1 GDADLGILQGFFGN
15 IRGAGRAEL
24 QAAINGD
31 VDKPQF
37 SGTATITNGRVRHFS
52 MPNALDAINGTVH
65 FDPDGV
71 RLDDVTATMGGGKVQ
86 FGGRVAFDGFM
97 PGDLNVTVRGQDMH
111 LRYPEDIRSIID
123 ADLAVRGT
131 FKSPVLSG
139 DVTVKSATW
148 NRRVNVPT
156 IYDLAARRS
165 AAIDAGGGGVEPAAT
180 LVPLRFDVH
189 IAVPSTLRIDNNL
202 ARIVANA
209 DLSLRGT
216 YDRPVLLGH
225 ADVER
230 GEVIFQGLRYRIRRG
245 TIDFT
250 NPGKIEPFFDVEAE
264 TNVRVYTQNYR
275 ITVTAAGTSEQLRP
289 TFDSDPP
296 LPAADVITLL
306 LSEARSQNSDVELR
320 ALANP
325 NERSTNIIA
334 TQGTQYLLPA
344 QKVGDV
350 VEQTFGLDTFQLTP
364 SLIDPYGQQTSRLN
378 PTARV
383 TIGKRISDR
392 AYLTFSRSLGTIQ
405 SDQIVLLEYEASDR
419 LSWVLSRNEDNQTF
433 TVEFRVRHIF

>member
-1 GDADLGILQGFFGN
+1 
-15 IRGAGRAEL
+15 
-24 QAAINGD
+24 
-31 VDKPQF
+31 
-37 SGTATITNGRVRHFS
+37 
-52 MPNALDAINGTVH
+52 M
-65 FDPDGV
+65 
-71 RLDDVTATMGGGKVQ
+71 
-86 FGGRVAFDGFM
+86 
-97 PGDLNVTVRGQDMH
+97 
-111 LRYPEDIRSIID
+111 
-123 ADLAVRGT
+123 
-131 FKSPVLSG
+131 
-139 DVTVKSATW
+139 
-148 NRRVNVPT
+148 
-156 IYDLAARRS
+156 
-165 AAIDAGGGGVEPAAT
+165 
-180 LVPLRFDVH
+180 
-189 IAVPSTLRIDNNL
+189 PSTLRIDNNL

-230 GEVIFQGLRYRIRRG
+230 GEVIFEGRRYRIRRG

-250 NPGKIEPFFDVEAE
+250 NPNKIEPFFDVEAE
-264 TNVRVYTQNYR
+264 TSVRQINQTYR
-275 ITVTAAGTSEQLRP
+275 ITVTAAGTTEQLRP

-296 LPAADVITLL
+296 LPPADVLTLL
-306 LSEARSQNSDVELR
+306 LSEVRRSQDAELR

-325 NERSTNIIA
+325 NERQTDILT

-392 AYLTFSRSLGTIQ
+392 AYLTFSRSLGSIQ
-405 SDQIVLLEYEASDR
+405 NDQIVLLEYEASDR
-419 LSWVLSRNEDNQTF
+419 LSWVLSRNEDQSYAL
-433 TVEFRVRHIF
+433 EFRVRHVF